1 MCLSATDWR
10 DLERSIVVPRQQGQE
25 ILIYILITEHAQ
37 SRSYFHVGASKVFS
51 TDVQR
56 KDMDLG
62 FALNRSSLL
71 NQAVPNSYNRTSLR
85 VCRGEIQHDTNPSDV
100 DLLLERTKKNIR
112 LDDCL
117 GYYYYSDGWKGLDRF
132 FHWRLVSFLLV
143 TMILTRIQQFIA
155 SL

>member
-71 NQAVPNSYNRTSLR
+71 NPAVHTIHTIERHCEYVEERSNTIQIHQTWIFFLRGRKRTFVLMTVWVIITTPMDGRDWIDSFIGAWFHSY
-85 VCRGEIQHDTNPSDV
+85 
-100 DLLLERTKKNIR
+100 
-112 LDDCL
+112 
-117 GYYYYSDGWKGLDRF
+117 W
-132 FHWRLVSFLLV
+132 
-143 TMILTRIQQFIA
+143 
-155 SL
+155 